1 MTFSG
6 LAAPAAVEVA
16 AQLWGAPAASS
27 WLCQLAE
34 TFEIGRLK
42 IIGTAGFMYFFL
54 FFFFAA
60 AETKS
65 DRFLGVESCP
75 II

>member
-16 AQLWGAPAASS
+16 AQLQGALAASS

-34 TFEIGRLK
+34 TFERGQWK

-54 FFFFAA
+54 FFAA

-65 DRFLGVESCP
+65 DRFLGVESCL
-75 II
+75 IT